1 MYSSAPKFGKII
13 LLLKNGMDI
22 PSETK
27 EYLNSAMIITGDYV
41 IISEETEDE
50 VDFTSPS
57 EIKGT
62 IYEMKKI
69 HSYKLIKK

>member
-41 IISEETEDE
+41 IISEETEGEDWNLE
-50 VDFTSPS
+50 

>member
-1 MYSSAPKFGKII
+1 
-13 LLLKNGMDI
+13 
-22 PSETK
+22 
-27 EYLNSAMIITGDYV
+27 MIITGDYV
-41 IISEETEDE
+41 IISEETEGEDWNLE
-50 VDFTSPS
+50 

>member
-50 VDFTSPS
+50 DWTSPS

>member
-22 PSETK
+22 PSERK

-50 VDFTSPS
+50 DWNLE

>member
-50 VDFTSPS
+50 DWTSPS

-69 HSYKLIKK
+69 HSYKLLKK

>member
-41 IISEETEDE
+41 IISEETEGEDWNLE
-50 VDFTSPS
+50 

-69 HSYKLIKK
+69 HSYKLLKK

>member
-50 VDFTSPS
+50 DWNLE

>member
-1 MYSSAPKFGKII
+1 
-13 LLLKNGMDI
+13 MDI

-50 VDFTSPS
+50 DWTSPS

-69 HSYKLIKK
+69 HSYKLLKK